1 MAGAIIEVKYF
12 NTFLLKQVN
21 KAATEQ
27 PVWNGSFGVPGGSNG
42 LNGGYPVNATSDTG
56 GDFQWSLEESRIR
69 GGYNNTSTDYGA
81 KAYIVEDE
89 PQSSNRVNSLIYS
102 GIFNSRTGVNK
113 TNVFSVAEDITKS
126 VDPANGSIQRL
137 YAEDTNLTIFQE
149 LKCSRAL
156 IDKDAIYSAEGGG
169 TVTSSNL
176 VIGVIQPYTGEYGI
190 STNPESFAVYGYR
203 KYFSDVNNNVIL
215 RLSKDGLTEISSYGM
230 KDFFRDKLGNSSTNF
245 TSGKIIG
252 GYDIHNSEYVVSIQ
266 SENAASETINFDERV
281 QGWVSFFSYAPDQAF
296 SLRNNFYTVKTVGGN
311 ASVNGAVTASPNLI
325 VDGVQNFIEQY
336 STVELIVQGV
346 PNYTAVPLG
355 TTVVSFNSTTGAL
368 VLSGNVTLAN
378 NDFLTFGGVAQLW
391 RHYDLDVPRSSFYG
405 KTNAGAQSNITF
417 VFNPNPTNSKTFKT
431 IAYEGSNGWQADS
444 FLSDSTGR
452 TLNVSA
458 TGYNNSNDSIAQ
470 ISSYGEGEY
479 VLTQGSGITLSATT
493 SNTVSLN
500 TITFNGRA
508 TVGSIISGVGV
519 DTGTTVI
526 SYNTLT
532 GALVASVNM
541 NITLGA
547 FLTFSGAVSRTNY
560 NAVFGTNSPS
570 FDRYYAGF
578 VRKENK
584 YVANLIN
591 NTSASSGEVL
601 FGNAISGIKGFYG
614 TVKLSTDLTTDLG
627 GEKTLFSV
635 ESVYTMNNGY

>member
-1 MAGAIIEVKYF
+1 MAGAVIEVKYF

-21 KAATEQ
+21 TTSEE
-27 PVWNGSFGVPGGSNG
+27 PVWNGSFGIPGLSNG
-42 LNGGYPVNATSDTG
+42 LAGGYPVVSGVG
-56 GDFQWSLEESRIR
+56 GNFQWALEESRIR

-102 GIFNSRTGVNK
+102 GIFNSRTGINR
-113 TNVFSVAEDITKS
+113 TNVFSVAEDITKTA
-126 VDPANGSIQRL
+126 DPANGSIQKL
-137 YAEDTNLTIFQE
+137 YAEDTNLTILQE

-176 VIGVIQPYTGEYGI
+176 VIGVIQPYVGEYGI

-203 KYFSDVNNNVIL
+203 KYFSDANNNVIL

-230 KDFFRDKLGNSSTNF
+230 KDFFRDKLSANATNF

-266 SENAASETINFDERV
+266 SENARSETLNFDERA
-281 QGWVSFFSYAPDQAF
+281 QGWVSRFSYDPDQAF
-296 SLRNNFYTVKTVGGN
+296 SLKNNFYTVKTVGGN
-311 ASVNGAVTASPNLI
+311 A
-325 VDGVQNFIEQY
+325 
-336 STVELIVQGV
+336 
-346 PNYTAVPLG
+346 
-355 TTVVSFNSTTGAL
+355 
-368 VLSGNVTLAN
+368 
-378 NDFLTFGGVAQLW
+378 QLW
-391 RHYDLDVPRSSFYG
+391 RHYDSSVPRSSFYG
-405 KTNAGAQSNITF
+405 KSGANAQSSITF
-417 VFNPNPTNSKTFKT
+417 VFNPNPTNSKTFQA

-444 FLSDSTGR
+444 FLSDSTGT
-452 TLNVSA
+452 TLNVSGTA
-458 TGYNNSNDSIAQ
+458 YENDNDSIAQ
-470 ISSYGEGEY
+470 IVSYGEGEY
-479 VLTQGSGITLSATT
+479 VLTQGSGVSLSATI

-500 TITFNGRA
+500 TATFNGRA
-508 TVGSIISGVGV
+508 TAGSTISGTGVGSGI
-519 DTGTTVI
+519 TVT
-526 SYNTLT
+526 SYNTTT
-532 GALVASVNM
+532 GVLVASGNM
-541 NITLGA
+541 NIASGA
-547 FLTFSGAVSRTNY
+547 FLTFNGAVSRPNY
-560 NAVFGTNSPS
+560 NAVLGTNAPS
-570 FDRYYAGF
+570 LDRYYAGF

-591 NTSASSGEVL
+591 NTSASAGEVL

>member
-1 MAGAIIEVKYF
+1 MAGAVIEVKYF

-21 KAATEQ
+21 TTSEE
-27 PVWNGSFGVPGGSNG
+27 PVWNGSFGIPGLSNG
-42 LNGGYPVNATSDTG
+42 LAGGYPVVSGVG
-56 GDFQWSLEESRIR
+56 GNFQWALEESRIR

-102 GIFNSRTGVNK
+102 GIFNSRTGINR
-113 TNVFSVAEDITKS
+113 TNVFSVAEDITKTA
-126 VDPANGSIQRL
+126 DPANGSIQKL
-137 YAEDTNLTIFQE
+137 YAEDTNLTILQE

-176 VIGVIQPYTGEYGI
+176 VIGVIQPYVGEYGI

-203 KYFSDVNNNVIL
+203 KYFSDANNNVIL

-230 KDFFRDKLGNSSTNF
+230 KDFFRRKLSANATNF

-266 SENAASETINFDERV
+266 SENARSETLNFDERA
-281 QGWVSFFSYAPDQAF
+281 QGWVSRFSYDPDQAF
-296 SLRNNFYTVKTVGGN
+296 SLKNNFYTVKTVGGN
-311 ASVNGAVTASPNLI
+311 A
-325 VDGVQNFIEQY
+325 
-336 STVELIVQGV
+336 
-346 PNYTAVPLG
+346 
-355 TTVVSFNSTTGAL
+355 
-368 VLSGNVTLAN
+368 
-378 NDFLTFGGVAQLW
+378 QLW
-391 RHYDLDVPRSSFYG
+391 RHYDSSVPRSSFYG
-405 KTNAGAQSNITF
+405 KSGVNAKSSITF
-417 VFNPNPTNSKTFKT
+417 VFNPNPTNSKTFQA

-444 FLSDSTGR
+444 FLSDSTGT
-452 TLNVSA
+452 TLNVSGTA
-458 TGYNNSNDSIAQ
+458 YENDNDSIAQ
-470 ISSYGEGEY
+470 IVSYGEGEY
-479 VLTQGSGITLSATT
+479 VLTQGSGVSLSATI

-500 TITFNGRA
+500 TATFNGRA
-508 TVGSIISGVGV
+508 AAGSTISGTGVGSGI
-519 DTGTTVI
+519 TVT
-526 SYNTLT
+526 SYNTTT
-532 GALVASVNM
+532 GVLVASGNM
-541 NITLGA
+541 NIASGA
-547 FLTFSGAVSRTNY
+547 FLTFNGAVSRPNY
-560 NAVFGTNSPS
+560 NAVLGTNAPS
-570 FDRYYAGF
+570 LDRYYAGF

-591 NTSASSGEVL
+591 NTSASAGEVL

-627 GEKTLFSV
+627 NEKTLFSV